1 MKVLITTDWYK
12 PAINGV
18 VTSVCNLREELQQR
32 GHEVKILTLSRTAR
46 SYEEEGVIYMGSV
59 NAGYIY
65 PGARFRVSPGREL
78 YCRII
83 EWQPDIVHSQC
94 EFSTFFMAKRIAEE
108 CKIPLVHTY
117 HTVYEDYTHYFSP
130 YKKWGRDMV
139 QFLTRRISE
148 KVDSMIAPS
157 TKIETLLKGYK
168 TQCPVSVIPSGIDL
182 EKYAAQS
189 RTGVREQI
197 RRKYGIAKETTV
209 LLYVGR
215 LAKEKNLEEL
225 LEYQQK
231 VQESGT
237 MLMIVGGGPYLEIL
251 RKKAAELG
259 VMESV
264 IFTGM
269 VSPEEVASYYPAGDL
284 FISASTSETQG
295 LTYAEAL
302 AAGLPLLCRKDEC
315 LRAVVEEGKNGWQYR
330 TEEEF
335 LKDLKSWKEKEYDER
350 RGMCNYAKQSAEIF
364 SKKDLRE
371 VWNNYTNDNSKKN
384 GPKEKSTWQ
393 KAVNIASWVSLIL
406 CGILAVWGYQSGI
419 FQSVETMQQFV
430 NRFGMVGA
438 LIFVLIQIVQVVFP
452 IIPGGIS
459 CLAGVLLFG
468 AIPGFFYNY
477 IGICVGSCIAFGI
490 ARSLG
495 RPVLYKM
502 FSEKMIEKYLTW
514 TEQKGRFLK
523 LFALAIFLP
532 VAPDDFLCYLAGT
545 TNMTWKQFVAVIF
558 LGKPFSIA
566 LYSLGLTT
574 LFQVIFHLA

>member
-65 PGARFRVSPGREL
+65 PGARLRVSPGREL
-78 YCRII
+78 YRGII
-83 EWQPDIVHSQC
+83 EWNPDIVHSQC
-94 EFSTFFMAKRIAEE
+94 EFSTFFMAKKIAEE

-139 QFLTRRISE
+139 QFLTRQISE

-157 TKIETLLKGYK
+157 TKIETLLKDYGIH
-168 TQCPVSVIPSGIDL
+168 CPVSVIPSGIDL
-182 EKYAAQS
+182 SKYDAQTRTDS
-189 RTGVREQI
+189 RERI
-197 RRKYGIAKETTV
+197 RRKYKMDRKTTV

-215 LAKEKNLEEL
+215 LAKEKNVEEL

-237 MLMIVGGGPYLEIL
+237 ILIVGGGPYLETL

-259 VMESV
+259 VTGSV

-269 VSPEEVASYYPAGDL
+269 VSPAEVASYYPAGDL
-284 FISASTSETQG
+284 FVSASTSETQG

-302 AAGLPLLCRKDEC
+302 AAGLPLLCRRDQC

-335 LKDLKSWKEKEYDER
+335 LKDLKNWKEKEDDER
-350 RGMCNYAKQSAEIF
+350 RGMCSPQKYF
-364 SKKDLRE
+364 PKKDLRE
-371 VWNNYTNDNSKKN
+371 VWSNYTSDRSKKN
-384 GPKEKSTWQ
+384 RSKEKNTWQ
-393 KAVNIASWVSLIL
+393 RAINIASWVSLIL

-430 NRFGMVGA
+430 NRFGMIGA

-468 AIPGFFYNY
+468 VVPGFFYNY
-477 IGICVGSCIAFGI
+477 IGISVGSCIAFGI

-502 FSEKMIEKYLTW
+502 FPGKMIEKYLTW
-514 TEQKGRFLK
+514 TELKGRFLK

-545 TNMTWKQFVAVIF
+545 TNMTWKQFVTVIF

-574 LFQVIFHLA
+574 LFQVIFHLV

>member
-46 SYEEEGVIYMGSV
+46 SYEEEGVIYMGSA

-65 PGARFRVSPGREL
+65 PGARLLVSPGREL

-168 TQCPVSVIPSGIDL
+168 IQCPVSVIPSGIDL

-269 VSPEEVASYYPAGDL
+269 VSPEEVASYYPAGACSSALPPVRPRDL
-284 FISASTSETQG
+284 PMRKHWQQDCRYCVERMNVCGQLWKRAKTAGSTG
-295 LTYAEAL
+295 
-302 AAGLPLLCRKDEC
+302 RK
-315 LRAVVEEGKNGWQYR
+315 R
-330 TEEEF
+330 
-335 LKDLKSWKEKEYDER
+335 
-350 RGMCNYAKQSAEIF
+350 
-364 SKKDLRE
+364 
-371 VWNNYTNDNSKKN
+371 NS
-384 GPKEKSTWQ
+384 
-393 KAVNIASWVSLIL
+393 
-406 CGILAVWGYQSGI
+406 
-419 FQSVETMQQFV
+419 
-430 NRFGMVGA
+430 
-438 LIFVLIQIVQVVFP
+438 
-452 IIPGGIS
+452 
-459 CLAGVLLFG
+459 
-468 AIPGFFYNY
+468 
-477 IGICVGSCIAFGI
+477 
-490 ARSLG
+490 
-495 RPVLYKM
+495 
-502 FSEKMIEKYLTW
+502 
-514 TEQKGRFLK
+514 
-523 LFALAIFLP
+523 
-532 VAPDDFLCYLAGT
+532 
-545 TNMTWKQFVAVIF
+545 
-558 LGKPFSIA
+558 
-566 LYSLGLTT
+566 
-574 LFQVIFHLA
+574 

>member
-65 PGARFRVSPGREL
+65 PGARLRVSPGREL
-78 YCRII
+78 YRGII
-83 EWQPDIVHSQC
+83 EWNPDIVHSQC
-94 EFSTFFMAKRIAEE
+94 EFSTFFMAKKVSPGRELYRGIIEWNPDIVHSQCEFSTFFMAKKIAEE

-139 QFLTRRISE
+139 QFLTRQISE

-157 TKIETLLKGYK
+157 TKIETLLKDYGIH
-168 TQCPVSVIPSGIDL
+168 CPVSVIPSGIDL
-182 EKYAAQS
+182 SKYDAQTRTDS
-189 RTGVREQI
+189 RERI
-197 RRKYGIAKETTV
+197 RRKYKMDRKTTV

-215 LAKEKNLEEL
+215 LAKEKNVEEL

-237 MLMIVGGGPYLEIL
+237 ILMIVGGGPYLETL

-259 VMESV
+259 VTGSV

-269 VSPEEVASYYPAGDL
+269 VSPAEVASYYPAGDL
-284 FISASTSETQG
+284 FVSASTSETQG

-302 AAGLPLLCRKDEC
+302 AAGLPLLCRRDQC

-335 LKDLKSWKEKEYDER
+335 LKDLKNWKEKEDDER
-350 RGMCNYAKQSAEIF
+350 RGMCSYAKQSAEIF
-364 SKKDLRE
+364 SQKRFAGSMEQLYQRQIEEKQVERE
-371 VWNNYTNDNSKKN
+371 K
-384 GPKEKSTWQ
+384 
-393 KAVNIASWVSLIL
+393 
-406 CGILAVWGYQSGI
+406 
-419 FQSVETMQQFV
+419 
-430 NRFGMVGA
+430 
-438 LIFVLIQIVQVVFP
+438 
-452 IIPGGIS
+452 
-459 CLAGVLLFG
+459 
-468 AIPGFFYNY
+468 
-477 IGICVGSCIAFGI
+477 
-490 ARSLG
+490 
-495 RPVLYKM
+495 
-502 FSEKMIEKYLTW
+502 
-514 TEQKGRFLK
+514 
-523 LFALAIFLP
+523 
-532 VAPDDFLCYLAGT
+532 
-545 TNMTWKQFVAVIF
+545 
-558 LGKPFSIA
+558 
-566 LYSLGLTT
+566 
-574 LFQVIFHLA
+574 HLAKGHQYCILG

>member
-1 MKVLITTDWYK
+1 
-12 PAINGV
+12 
-18 VTSVCNLREELQQR
+18 
-32 GHEVKILTLSRTAR
+32 
-46 SYEEEGVIYMGSV
+46 
-59 NAGYIY
+59 
-65 PGARFRVSPGREL
+65 
-78 YCRII
+78 
-83 EWQPDIVHSQC
+83 
-94 EFSTFFMAKRIAEE
+94 MAA
-108 CKIPLVHTY
+108 Y

-130 YKKWGRDMV
+130 YKKWGSDMV

-168 TQCPVSVIPSGIDL
+168 IQCPVSVIPSGIDL

-237 MLMIVGGGPYLEIL
+237 MLM
-251 RKKAAELG
+251 
-259 VMESV
+259 
-264 IFTGM
+264 
-269 VSPEEVASYYPAGDL
+269 EEVASYYPAGDL

-364 SKKDLRE
+364 SQKRFAGSMEQLYQRQIEEKQVERE
-371 VWNNYTNDNSKKN
+371 K
-384 GPKEKSTWQ
+384 
-393 KAVNIASWVSLIL
+393 
-406 CGILAVWGYQSGI
+406 
-419 FQSVETMQQFV
+419 
-430 NRFGMVGA
+430 
-438 LIFVLIQIVQVVFP
+438 
-452 IIPGGIS
+452 
-459 CLAGVLLFG
+459 
-468 AIPGFFYNY
+468 
-477 IGICVGSCIAFGI
+477 
-490 ARSLG
+490 
-495 RPVLYKM
+495 
-502 FSEKMIEKYLTW
+502 
-514 TEQKGRFLK
+514 
-523 LFALAIFLP
+523 
-532 VAPDDFLCYLAGT
+532 
-545 TNMTWKQFVAVIF
+545 
-558 LGKPFSIA
+558 
-566 LYSLGLTT
+566 
-574 LFQVIFHLA
+574 HLAKSRQYCILG